1 MKTDQVDQVIDCE
14 DVIKSMKFIVENINE
29 VIKLLDREDIK
40 SMLQK
45 ILEGDRIFVMG
56 GAGRSGLVAKLLL

>member
-56 GAGRSGLVAKLLL
+56 GQGGPDLLPKLLL